1 MMREYYKA
9 MNQPTAL
16 IRPGVVLVCGPKSN
30 YGPLTSHYFVVSY
43 NQKGHVNVL
52 DCNNNVWYLTKE
64 EAEEMWVLQ
73 DDLQYQDGW
82 SFAEQRKVEVL
93 FDSNARYI
101 SEICAGR
108 MDFRF
113 YP

>member
-1 MMREYYKA
+1 MLREYYKA

-30 YGPLTSHYFVVSY
+30 YGSLTEHYFVVNYS
-43 NQKGHVNVL
+43 KSGHVNVL
-52 DCNNNVWYLTKE
+52 DCSNNVWSLTKE

-73 DDLQYQDGW
+73 NDLQYQDGW
-82 SFAEQRKVEVL
+82 GLAEKRKVEVL
-93 FDSNARYI
+93 FDFNARYI
-101 SEICAGR
+101 SAICAGL
-108 MDFRF
+108 MDDRF